1 MSSVKNKLFEEVF
14 CPQTLKAFVLPDRI
28 KEKFMEANSDI
39 PVVKDN
45 YLFFGTSGL
54 GKSSL
59 AIMLGSHMNCFY
71 LNASIDG
78 GIESLR
84 RGSELHDFCVTTSL
98 FDSKK
103 EKLVILDELNG
114 VSKQF
119 YEGLKG
125 FIDEFSKLGIRFIG
139 TTNYIEDIEPAIL
152 SRLKPENFNMSIE
165 EEATHRINFRKRVIS
180 ILDKIKVKYTDNA
193 LDMLIK
199 KSYPDWRSV
208 LSDLQF
214 LYRAG
219 KTEITEDVV
228 KKDIY
233 QYNEI
238 YDLIATKSST
248 VDLKEIM
255 DKVRS
260 FNNPVNVIRGIDRD
274 LYDYYSENNKKMLF
288 LVPSYSITIAKYCDM
303 MNRRVDPYICFKA
316 LLFEL
321 IRIREA
327 HDINSQKK

>member
-14 CPQTLKAFVLPDRI
+14 CPKTLKAFVLPDRI
-28 KEKFMEANSDI
+28 KEKFTEKNSDDI
-39 PVVKDN
+39 ILNDN
-45 YLFFGTSGL
+45 FLFFGSSGL

-59 AIMLGSHMNCFY
+59 AKYIGSHMNCFY

-78 GIESLR
+78 GIETLR
-84 RGSELHDFCVTTSL
+84 RGSELHDFCVTTSIFNEGKTKFVL
-98 FDSKK
+98 
-103 EKLVILDELNG
+103 LDEING

-125 FIDEFSKLGIRFIG
+125 FIDEFTPLGVRFIG

-152 SRLKPENFNMSIE
+152 SRLKPINFNLSIE
-165 EEATHRINFRKRVIS
+165 EELVHKVNFKNRVTG
-180 ILDKIKVKYTDNA
+180 ILDKIGVKYDNNA
-193 LDMLIK
+193 LDKLIS

-214 LYRAG
+214 LYRSG

-233 QYNEI
+233 QYNQI
-238 YDLIATKSST
+238 YDIISSKNS
-248 VDLKEIM
+248 VADLKEIM
-255 DKVRS
+255 DVVRS
-260 FNNPVNVIRGIDRD
+260 YNNPTSIIRGIDRD
-274 LYDYYSENNKKMLF
+274 LYDYYGENNKKMLF
-288 LVPSYSITIAKYCDM
+288 LVPHYSIIIAKYCDM

-321 IRIREA
+321 IRVREA
-327 HDINSQKK
+327 SNIK